1 MQWARDASAKFVTKI
16 EDLSKYN
23 VHVYDGGQDVLDGK
37 LRAFVDDDGT
47 ELSLVITLNPRWDSK
62 FKRIY
67 VFRARDKTSFY
78 RWCRAFGVV
87 YTNTTKPQSFMGVED
102 SPVKR
107 NGLTAS
113 TPAMIGATHNIRAA
127 AARSAQRRQ
136 RLNSPLPAPPTPLR
150 ETMFA
155 SPDVA
160 KPDLRKAI
168 RKIRAKQLKR
178 SIRDEMMD
186 SPSALG
192 GMDFLES
199 PVLDTNDP
207 EDDLVIEISPGSRRD
222 LSTRFVPTSHDRFAP
237 PLSDGMLD
245 LEFVKVPRLGQ
256 KISKRLDRSLPSQ
269 KSLQHQRYRI
279 ESHDSQE
286 ESVVDENLFSPGN
299 LVEIQDLT
307 RQLKYN
313 GLRGKILKFVRK
325 DRLYVVE
332 LNSGEH
338 LALREENLVEA
349 TTKKHR
355 IWKGPRY
362 APKPKRVRPTIDRG
376 YGIKRKDS
384 LEWLRA
390 LRLVGKT
397 LDAGV
402 YGDAHYVS

>member
-1 MQWARDASAKFVTKI
+1 MASKTSCKQKKFTLI
-16 EDLSKYN
+16 SQ
-23 VHVYDGGQDVLDGK
+23 H
-37 LRAFVDDDGT
+37 T
-47 ELSLVITLNPRWDSK
+47 ETGEQK
-62 FKRIY
+62 
-67 VFRARDKTSFY
+67 SFY

-102 SPVKR
+102 SPTKR

-127 AARSAQRRQ
+127 AARSVQRRQ
-136 RLNSPLPAPPTPLR
+136 RLNSPLPAPPSPLR

-168 RKIRAKQLKR
+168 RKIRAKQLERAKQ
-178 SIRDEMMD
+178 DAMMD

-192 GMDFLES
+192 AMDFLES
-199 PVLDTNDP
+199 PVMDTYDP
-207 EDDLVIEISPGSRRD
+207 EDELDDRKSLWKSVSESRFDR
-222 LSTRFVPTSHDRFAP
+222 SNVSKRFVPTSHDRFAP

-256 KISKRLDRSLPSQ
+256 KISKLLDRSLPSQ
-269 KSLQHQRYRI
+269 KSFQHQRYRVQ
-279 ESHDSQE
+279 SHDSQE
-286 ESVVDENLFSPGN
+286 EPPVEENLFSPGD

-307 RQLKYN
+307 RQVKYN

-325 DRLYVVE
+325 DRLYVLE
-332 LNSGEH
+332 LKSGEH
-338 LALREENLVEA
+338 LALREEKLVEA